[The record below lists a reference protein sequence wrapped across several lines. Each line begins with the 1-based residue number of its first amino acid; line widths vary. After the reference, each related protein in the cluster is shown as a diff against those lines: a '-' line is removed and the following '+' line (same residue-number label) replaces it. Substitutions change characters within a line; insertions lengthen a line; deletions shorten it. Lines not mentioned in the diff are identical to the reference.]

1 MYSFFQQMQALKQS
15 TYKRWKQNLSK
26 ASSAVIRRTSLMGGL
41 SLFLGTLCL
50 SAQPSHA
57 EGSISLTPVGS
68 TGLRPFLLYN
78 NGVSSGINLKTVI
91 KVYANSGETI
101 NLGSSANGVGTGV
114 INYRSPSGVAGSC
127 STAVGKITTRA
138 QEVAGPLPNVG
149 GYTPCLITAVQ
160 TTAAGSGI
168 WEIDFVSPSVGGAT
182 SPAPILATANWP
194 AQANGQVYVT
204 AWDVT
209 VRNAIGVTQLGR
221 AYTNYLAATIA
232 TNQNNAFNSLLY
244 VLTQDG
250 YQYSINTNG
259 LDPNQFVFFSNNKGF
274 KNTATNNPTYLSYD
288 FVGANPG
295 NPPAGISFQNPG
307 AADTATDFTNKI
319 FFNSIDASLP
329 SFASSSSGST
339 WLFASPT
346 PPPVPSG
353 FIFKGIQGTTAQ
365 AGVALGGNFTFNVP
379 SSGPYQI
386 VLDLN
391 NNGIL
396 GDGNDRVLAGTA
408 VVGANT
414 VFWDGKDGLGAVVP
428 ASNIPINASVSLF
441 SGEVHFPLL
450 DAESNLGGMIIQR
463 LNSPV
468 PSTTP
473 APNPFWVYY
482 DDTGVKGNGGLGGGS
497 AIAPNPLKA
506 LLGVNSS
513 AGAHKWGNSA
523 AAGFGNITGID
534 TWSYYPSN
542 AVSLAQGILIQA
554 ADMRITKNHS
564 PSTVVAGG
572 LVTYTIDVTNF
583 NNPPTSVSNIKGAI
597 VTDVLPSQLSGATL
611 VSCSVITGTG
621 NCVSST
627 FTGNTL
633 NGTVDLD
640 SGATARYVITATL
653 AAGSTG
659 TLTNTATVTRDADIA
674 DPIDQDGSG
683 GTNTSESAIDNAS
696 IGAGA
701 DVVTTKT
708 GPATATPG
716 STVTYTLSTVNNG
729 PTAAA
734 NVVITDNI
742 GTGLTGVVASNGGTY
757 NSVTGIVTFPTI
769 ASLANGTTQAN
780 TISVTAPASGN
791 LTDIVSSTSSTGD
804 PNPANND
811 GSASAAKVTTSITS
825 TSASAELLLVKRITA
840 VNGDRIKNPNDNT
853 ALDVFV
859 NDTTANNQNTNWPN
873 PASGTP
879 PISTFL
885 RGVIDAG
892 KIKPGDTLEYTIYFL
907 NAGIGDASNVKICDR
922 LTGAQTFLN
931 GIYGAKDLQLHEG
944 NGAFTTLSS
953 VATVNLTG
961 VSDSGDRAQFL
972 ASSSSA
978 PASCNLQPVA
988 PGTADNGTLMVDI
1001 TGTGNA
1007 NQPDWSTVKGSTGA
1021 GTTNAYG
1028 FVRFSTRIIP

>member
-1 MYSFFQQMQALKQS
+1 MHYFLQQMKALEQQ
-15 TYKRWKQNLSK
+15 TYERWKQNFSNASK
-26 ASSAVIRRTSLMGGL
+26 VVIRRASLIGGL
-41 SLFLGTLCL
+41 SVFLGTLCL
-50 SAQPSHA
+50 SAQSSHA
-57 EGSISLTPVGS
+57 EGSISLTS
-68 TGLRPFLLYN
+68 AGLRPFLLYN

-127 STAVGKITTRA
+127 TTAVGKITTRA

-149 GYTPCLITAVQ
+149 GYTPCIITAIQ
-160 TTAAGSGI
+160 TAATGSGI

-182 SPAPILATANWP
+182 GPTAISATANWST
-194 AQANGQVYVT
+194 QANGESFVT

-209 VRNAIGVTQLGR
+209 VRNASGVAQLGR
-221 AYTNYLAATIA
+221 AYTNYLAATMG

-244 VLTQDG
+244 VLTKDG

-259 LDPNQFVFFSNNKGF
+259 LDPFQFIFFSNNKGF

-319 FFNSIDASLP
+319 FFNSIDSSLP

-339 WLFASPT
+339 WLFSSPSPPPT
-346 PPPVPSG
+346 PTS
-353 FIFKGIQGTTAQ
+353 FTFTGIQGTPTQ
-365 AGVALGGNFTFNVP
+365 AGVSLGGNFTFNA
-379 SSGPYQI
+379 SSSSPYQI

-408 VVGANT
+408 AAGANT

-428 ASNIPINASVSLF
+428 ASNVPINASISLF

-450 DAESNLGGMIIQR
+450 DAESNIGGMIIQR
-463 LNSPV
+463 LNSPAFA
-468 PSTTP
+468 TTP
-473 APNPFWVYY
+473 APNPFTVYY
-482 DDTGVKGNGGLGGGS
+482 DDTGMKGNGGAGGGS
-497 AIAPNPLKA
+497 AVAPSPLKA

-513 AGAHKWGNSA
+513 TGAHKWGNSA

-534 TWSYYPSN
+534 TWAYYPST
-542 AVSLAQGILIQA
+542 AVPVSPGILIQA

-583 NNPPTSVSNIKGAI
+583 NNPPTSVSNVKGAV

-627 FTGNTL
+627 ITGNTF

-659 TLTNTATVTRDADIA
+659 TLTNTATVARDADIA
-674 DPIDQDGSG
+674 DPVDQDSSG

-696 IGAGA
+696 IGSGA

-716 STVTYTLSTVNNG
+716 STITYTLSTVNNG

-757 NSVTGIVTFPTI
+757 DSVTGIVTFPTI

-780 TISVTAPASGN
+780 TISVMAPASGAI
-791 LTDIVSSTSSTGD
+791 TDIVSSTSSTGD
-804 PNPANND
+804 PNPANNN
-811 GSASAAKVTTSITS
+811 GSAPAAKVTTSVTS
-825 TSASAELLLVKRITA
+825 TSSSANVLLVKRITA
-840 VNGDRIKNPNDNT
+840 INGTLLNIYKD
-853 ALDVFV
+853 
-859 NDTTANNQNTNWPN
+859 DTTAPHAADDNNVNWP
-873 PASGTP
+873 TP
-879 PISTFL
+879 LNINATLGDTTISTFL
-885 RGVIDAG
+885 RGAIDGG
-892 KIKPGDTLEYTIYFL
+892 KVKPGDTIEYTIYFL
-907 NAGIGDASNVKICDR
+907 NAGGSNASNLRVCDR
-922 LTGAQTFLN
+922 IIDSQKILSGSPVLLQKNSATPTILTSSADTDRATFYTSSSDPAITKCNFTGTPTIDNGAIVVDVTGAT
-931 GIYGAKDLQLHEG
+931 GSPTW
-944 NGAFTTLSS
+944 TTL
-953 VATVNLTG
+953 
-961 VSDSGDRAQFL
+961 
-972 ASSSSA
+972 
-978 PASCNLQPVA
+978 P
-988 PGTADNGTLMVDI
+988 
-1001 TGTGNA
+1001 
-1007 NQPDWSTVKGSTGA
+1007 GSTGA
-1021 GTTNAYG
+1021 GTTDTYG
-1028 FVRFSTRIIP
+1028 FVRFTTKVNP